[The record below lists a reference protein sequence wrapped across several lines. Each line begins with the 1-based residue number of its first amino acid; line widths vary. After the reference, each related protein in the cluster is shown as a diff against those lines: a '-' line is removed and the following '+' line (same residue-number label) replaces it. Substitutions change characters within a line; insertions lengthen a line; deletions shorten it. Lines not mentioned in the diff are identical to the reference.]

1 MTDASATAAAAHVEE
16 SNDSLVDLRVE
27 LASMRAEMVA
37 MRAEMTA
44 IKKDLL
50 LVRQGVGV
58 LLVRRQ

>member
-1 MTDASATAAAAHVEE
+1 MTNASATAAAAQVEE
-16 SNDSLVDLRVE
+16 GNDSLVDLRAE
-27 LASMRAEMVA
+27 LASLRAEMVA